1 MILIG
6 AIKHLFTYRRALDKT
21 QAGKSLQ
28 FALQRACANISK
40 LTRDLPVEEG
50 LIGMAKQKG

>member
-6 AIKHLFTYRRALDKT
+6 AIKHLFPYRRAFDKT
-21 QAGKSLQ
+21 QTGERLQ
-28 FALQRACANISK
+28 FALQRARANISK